1 MTREGSIV
9 ARGHALRKISGM
21 TMHSERERVM
31 DGSIDNRERGKT
43 LITIRFTN
51 HSSSRI
57 TLYGNPCRDLAGS
70 LWKFRNPEGKLDE
83 KAGATASILPEVES
97 GLVGHISYAR
107 KAEIPILPMERGPDG
122 FLVEPPGDQ
131 PTRLVPILEMEWFSE
146 DEGQV
151 EFCYE
156 GLTMELVEMVWSMT
170 AEEAEMEREEVE
182 EARERFDDDFE
193 EEIEPHELEEL
204 CFLIVQEF
212 VINSA
217 DDSEEKQ
224 ELHRDLLGLQEQ
236 VAVAFV
242 YYTNEGTFEDAPA
255 TVKLLG
261 GLLPLIDRAA
271 ENARFAAETT
281 AELLLQLRE
290 GIVALRDVLAQARD
304 K

>member
-1 MTREGSIV
+1 
-9 ARGHALRKISGM
+9 
-21 TMHSERERVM
+21 M
-31 DGSIDNRERGKT
+31 DGSIDNREKGKT

-51 HSSSRI
+51 HTSSMV

-70 LWKFRNPEGKLDE
+70 LWNFRNPEGKLE
-83 KAGATASILPEVES
+83 AQAGARASILPEVVS
-97 GLVGHISYAR
+97 GIVGHISFAR
-107 KAEIPILPMERGPDG
+107 KEEIPILPMERGPDG

-131 PTRLVPILEMEWFSE
+131 PARLVPILDMEWFSK

-156 GLTMELVEMVWSMT
+156 GLIMELVEMVWAMT
-170 AEEAEMEREEVE
+170 AEEAEMEREEIE

-193 EEIEPHELEEL
+193 EEIEPHELEER

-217 DDSEEKQ
+217 DDSEQKQ
-224 ELHRDLLGLQEQ
+224 ELHRNLLELQEQ
-236 VAVAFV
+236 VARAFA

-255 TVKLLG
+255 TVRLLG
-261 GLLPLIDRAA
+261 GVLPLIDRAA
-271 ENARFAAETT
+271 ENAKFVAETT

-290 GIVALRDVLAQARD
+290 GLEALRDELSQARE